1 MSSQLTGPLSSSS
14 LSSTNN
20 NNNNNIGSGNNNN
33 RNKSNNETMSASQLC
48 EFDDFATMMVIDSYL
63 GFQTH
68 KMNTRFRPARKHMEN
83 WRTAVIKFANET
95 KNYEECFNDLTV
107 DNDWFEQ
114 HFGNKPKSY
123 VDQFR
128 SHLYKFLH
136 FFNPDSGITIKECTR
151 YSSEKRGGK
160 IVGKNNYFFNLQV
173 LIL

>member
-1 MSSQLTGPLSSSS
+1 MSSQVTGLSSSS
-14 LSSTNN
+14 STTTNN
-20 NNNNNIGSGNNNN
+20 NINNNNNN

-83 WRTAVIKFANET
+83 WRAAVIKFATET

-107 DNDWFEQ
+107 NNDWFEQ

-123 VDQFR
+123 IDLFR

-151 YSSEKRGGK
+151 YSCEKRGGK
-160 IVGKNNYFFNLQV
+160 IIGKKFEYFLF
-173 LIL
+173 IFM